1 MQSSRLN
8 TASLTAKSIISRLG
22 MNTTSGEAPVNCCL
36 PSATGY
42 TKSKNSSCFPMEQS
56 LSFLRR
62 LPLCKGRDLH
72 EKQALVRLRAPLI
85 YFGRL
90 CSSSRYNI
98 LYIKRLF
105 QRQSK
110 LGLISLMLE
119 EYCVLLVTGRHKTLK
134 QRRLDVALV

>member
-22 MNTTSGEAPVNCCL
+22 MNTGEAPVNCCL

-72 EKQALVRLRAPLI
+72 EKQALARLRAPLI
-85 YFGRL
+85 
-90 CSSSRYNI
+90 
-98 LYIKRLF
+98 LF
-105 QRQSK
+105 R
-110 LGLISLMLE
+110 
-119 EYCVLLVTGRHKTLK
+119 
-134 QRRLDVALV
+134 